1 MGVAAGPRG
10 RECKTFTELK
20 VISPQIPN
28 GIYHLYPNGPN
39 ETSAK
44 VHCKTESGKNWQAVY
59 QQFGGPSYSLL
70 GTGQV
75 STSTLSSS
83 YASYDGVVAP
93 YADAGVMGSIVN
105 KVNFEYWLPKKGVTW
120 QKQVQ
125 SYNTGSSVSL
135 SALTSVKVEIEFD
148 SNIGFEDAFK
158 PGDISG
164 RWGQM
169 NGYVTMSYNGTN
181 VGSTRL
187 LNGWSATANNIGF
200 AQANSGDNPGNGEHV
215 ISGSYGRHAI
225 SYVHN
230 SGGYNTTRCVTTC
243 WGGTEKIAEE
253 HIWYVTNDWYNIW
266 HRK

>member
-39 ETSAK
+39 ESSAK

-70 GTGQV
+70 GSGQV

-83 YASYDGVVAP
+83 YASYDGTVAP

-120 QKQVQ
+120 QKHIK
-125 SYNTGSSVSL
+125 SYN
-135 SALTSVKVEIEFD
+135 
-148 SNIGFEDAFK
+148 
-158 PGDISG
+158 
-164 RWGQM
+164 
-169 NGYVTMSYNGTN
+169 
-181 VGSTRL
+181 RL

-200 AQANSGDNPGNGEHV
+200 ANANSGDDPGNGEHV

-253 HIWYVTNDWYNIW
+253 HIWYVTND
-266 HRK
+266 

>member
-44 VHCKTESGKNWQAVY
+44 VHCKTESGKNWQGVY

-120 QKQVQ
+120 QKHIK

-135 SALTSVKVEIEFD
+135 SGNTDIKDTFVFD

-169 NGYVTMSYNGTN
+169 NGYVEMLRDGVSQGT
-181 VGSTRL
+181 TRL
-187 LNGWSATANNIGF
+187 LNGWSGTANNIGF

-253 HIWYVTNDWYNIW
+253 HIWYVTND
-266 HRK
+266 